1 MENTPEAAGAA
12 QAPQTEAKPIINSTP
27 APAQVQ
33 TSAPAAPDMHGFTS
47 DQLADM
53 KKFFDSQGG
62 YEKVKSRISNP
73 QNYSE
78 PVQKPNL
85 DATYAMKKEEGML
98 KAPQPETPKYQ
109 APEGS
114 ITREEFLAQQYFHSL
129 AKEEKYAAIAGD
141 VESGALLKDMAAFN
155 IRPINPDG
163 SINDTMVRRYLD
175 LKAQTVTAKQ
185 TSATP
190 EASAAPTVDYMQ
202 FDEANMDIRKA
213 TAILQQDSAL
223 RAKGLGG
230 NPDAQKAEEF
240 MKKIL
245 NKKQ

>member
-1 MENTPEAAGAA
+1 MENTPEAPVTTEVKSEAT
-12 QAPQTEAKPIINSTP
+12 PNTNTEQT
-27 APAQVQ
+27 
-33 TSAPAAPDMHGFTS
+33 TSPAPAAPDMHGFTS

-78 PVQKPNL
+78 PAQKPNL
-85 DATYAMKKEEGML
+85 DATQALQNQQEQL
-98 KAPQPETPKYQ
+98 KAPTQPAYH

-114 ITREEFLAQQYFHSL
+114 ITREEFLAQQYFGSL
-129 AKEEKYAAIAGD
+129 AREEKYAAIAKD
-141 VESGALLKDMAAFN
+141 VESGAVLKDMAAFN

-175 LKAQTVTAKQ
+175 LKAQTVAAQQ

-190 EASAAPTVDYMQ
+190 EASAAPTVDYVQ
-202 FDEANMDIRKA
+202 FDEGNMDIRKA
-213 TAILQQDSAL
+213 AAILQQDSAL
-223 RAKGLGG
+223 KSQGLAG
-230 NPDAQKAEEF
+230 NPDAQKADEF
-240 MKKIL
+240 LKKIL
-245 NKKQ
+245 NKK